1 MPYYSSFHPYP
12 LSQYFGKS
20 LKWQVKS
27 SYFVGQSLQPTIME
41 NQPSNP
47 SMMKYFKA
55 CVEVCWLA
63 VIQDPPLAIDISP
76 GETFNAHVFHEH
88 NTCGPYVEYVVSHAC
103 YSRFSNTA
111 LYHMFKGFVTILSL
125 RKGRLLDQKQGK
137 L

>member
-1 MPYYSSFHPYP
+1 MSYYISFHPYP

-20 LKWQVKS
+20 LKRQSKS
-27 SYFVGQSLQPTIME
+27 SYFVGQNLQPTIME

-88 NTCGPYVEYVVSHAC
+88 NTCGPYVEYVVSHAL
-103 YSRFSNTA
+103 YSLFQHI
-111 LYHMFKGFVTILSL
+111 LYNRRIV
-125 RKGRLLDQKQGK
+125 
-137 L
+137 